1 MASIPRRRGGL
12 LVAGLMTAL
21 AAVPAR
27 AQDPNIEYWRDY
39 EVAFLDWCAQ
49 DSPTGC
55 QCVMEALE
63 ATLTFD
69 RFAAARP
76 CAAMPASP
84 PRWRPPASNAP
95 ARPSSPRSI
104 ARIPGP
110 PPSRPRG

>member
-69 RFAAARP
+69 RFARLVGGGGATMRSDAGFAAALAAARVK
-76 CAAMPASP
+76 CAGEAKLTAVD
-84 PRWRPPASNAP
+84 R
-95 ARPSSPRSI
+95 
-104 ARIPGP
+104 
-110 PPSRPRG
+110 